1 MKPLFIPLKTKFY
14 EDFLSG
20 KKRVEY
26 RLYGRRWN
34 ERTCSVGRPV
44 VLSKGYGASHRQGG
58 MVVGFTVSKEPTQTE
73 AWKECFGN
81 NGGQLAAC
89 IEIELV

>member
-26 RLYGRRWN
+26 RLYGARWN
-34 ERTCSVGRPV
+34 ERTCSIGRAV
-44 VLSKGYGASHRQGG
+44 VLSKGYGVSHRQGG
-58 MVVGFTVSKEPTQTE
+58 KVVGFSVSKYPTLTK
-73 AWKECFGN
+73 AWKECFGMK
-81 NGGQLAAC
+81 GDQLAAC
-89 IEIELV
+89 IEIELD